1 MLEYFRKLFKME
13 VPSMDKRA
21 FYELS
26 MLTDRE
32 LQDIGLHRG
41 MISAVARGIDPR
53 TGSSL

>member
-41 MISAVARGIDPR
+41 MISAVARGIDP
-53 TGSSL
+53 